1 MIQDYIQAKKL
12 GEEAVKKAIK
22 KGESPYLPILDN
34 DEKIKSAV
42 GKVNLGLMELPLSR
56 IVGNKTA
63 GRNNAFA
70 NNFMPLLDSGTEFA
84 MKWSSLYDSY
94 VEEGI
99 QFPIECFEYM
109 NNYYVQE
116 GNKRVSVCKFGES
129 YFIPAN
135 VVRILPQKSED
146 PQNKAYF
153 EYLAF
158 YEVTK
163 NFLFVFDEPGE
174 YEKLAN
180 LLGQDLV
187 HMWPED
193 LRSDLKAAYFVFE
206 KNYKSVV
213 KETDDRRVCKAFL
226 VYLSFFPM
234 NSLFEMTDDQI
245 IKKLKL
251 AREELRAGNDVENI
265 EFVDEAPQVEE
276 KTGVFA
282 SIFNAPKKYTQAN
295 PLKAAFVFEEHNDAS
310 RWLDSHEAGRLYVE
324 ENTGDNVVTSAY
336 FASSEKNNLTEV
348 LNRAIEDKNEV
359 IFTVSPYMMEE
370 TMKVAIE
377 NTKVKFLNCS
387 IGQPHPSVRS
397 YHGKLYEASFLMGI
411 LAANYL
417 LLRSDKNSKRR
428 IGYVARNM
436 TNIGIANINAF
447 AIGVSIMD
455 PECRISLKWQMPENE
470 CNYRDEFAEEGICIY
485 ADIEYS
491 NVVGDINRP
500 GVFSVEENKIKFLGA
515 PYYNWGKY
523 YEQIVNLLLAGG
535 WNQSEAND
543 ASVAT
548 NYWFG
553 LSTGV
558 VDIIT
563 AADLPYQ
570 TGKLLSYFK
579 SAVISGG
586 LDPFSG
592 EIHSQ
597 TGIINEST
605 SKLFEVLDWQEA
617 IKDGNIVTM
626 DWLNDNIDGEFPKEE

>member
-135 VVRILPQKSED
+135 VVRILPQKTED